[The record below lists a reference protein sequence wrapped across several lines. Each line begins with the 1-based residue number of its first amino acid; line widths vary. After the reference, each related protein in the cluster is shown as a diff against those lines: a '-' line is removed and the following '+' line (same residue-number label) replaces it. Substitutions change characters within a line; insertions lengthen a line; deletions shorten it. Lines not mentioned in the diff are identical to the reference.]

1 MIKIM
6 IHRKY
11 RNFRDGKEL
20 RGNLYA
26 MRRELKRE
34 GDAIQKGAIEG
45 ICAPKHKEENRKREL
60 RREKVR
66 IKAEKGAIEGRYMV
80 VIKEVVNKP

>member
-1 MIKIM
+1 M

-34 GDAIQKGAIEG
+34 GDAIKKGAIEG
-45 ICAPKHKEENRKREL
+45 NCAAKYKGENK
-60 RREKVR
+60 
-66 IKAEKGAIEGRYMV
+66 KGS
-80 VIKEVVNKP
+80 